1 MNQTTKIMK
10 KLIILAL
17 AIPGLIFAQADVA
30 KSLDSQFRSE
40 IIKLRKENGISVVSD
55 PALDSLAKSRVL
67 AVKKMF
73 QQNWGKGIPSNL
85 HPDNVRIG
93 DKYWPYCYLHGVVL
107 DSLPKGFVINRQDP
121 AILPFKI
128 FEKKVRGEIPY
139 YGSLSEIL
147 SFPMCINKKELDQ
160 MRKNLVIPRYNSLIE
175 CYKRSLPHY
184 KECTGE
190 SMKEYENRKYG
201 SYTEIFEV
209 EPGKYFIFHVAL
221 FVGV

>member
-1 MNQTTKIMK
+1 MNKTTKIMK

-17 AIPGLIFAQADVA
+17 AIPGLISAQADVA

-107 DSLPKGFVINRQDP
+107 DSLPKGFIIDRQDP
-121 AILPFKI
+121 SILPFEI
-128 FEKKVRGEIPY
+128 FENKVRKEIPY

-160 MRKNLVIPRYNSLIE
+160 MRKNLVIPRYNNLIE
-175 CYKRSLPHY
+175 CYKKSAQHY
-184 KECTGE
+184 KHCNGK
-190 SMKEYENRKYG
+190 SMEEFKNRKYG

-221 FVGV
+221 FVGA

>member
-1 MNQTTKIMK
+1 
-10 KLIILAL
+10 
-17 AIPGLIFAQADVA
+17 
-30 KSLDSQFRSE
+30 
-40 IIKLRKENGISVVSD
+40 
-55 PALDSLAKSRVL
+55 
-67 AVKKMF
+67 MF

-121 AILPFKI
+121 AILPFEI
-128 FEKKVRGEIPY
+128 FENKVRKEIPY

-160 MRKNLVIPRYNSLIE
+160 MRKNLVIPRYNNLIE
-175 CYKRSLPHY
+175 CYKKSAQHY
-184 KECTGE
+184 KHCNGK
-190 SMKEYENRKYG
+190 SMEEFKNRKYG

>member
-1 MNQTTKIMK
+1 MNKTTKIMK

-17 AIPGLIFAQADVA
+17 AIPGLISAQADVA
-30 KSLDSQFRSE
+30 KSLDSQFRIE

-107 DSLPKGFVINRQDP
+107 DSLPKGFIIDRQDP
-121 AILPFKI
+121 SILPFEI
-128 FEKKVRGEIPY
+128 FENKVRKEIPY

-160 MRKNLVIPRYNSLIE
+160 MRKNLVIPRYNNLIE
-175 CYKRSLPHY
+175 CYKKSAQHY
-184 KECTGE
+184 KHCNGK
-190 SMKEYENRKYG
+190 SMEEFKNRKYG

-221 FVGV
+221 FVGA

>member
-1 MNQTTKIMK
+1 MK
-10 KLIILAL
+10 KLIILAFV
-17 AIPGLIFAQADVA
+17 IPGLIFAQADVA

-40 IIKLRKENGISVVSD
+40 IIKLRKQNGISVVSD
-55 PALDSLAKSRVL
+55 PALDSLAKLRVL

-93 DKYWPYCYLHGVVL
+93 NVYWPYFYYHGVVL
-107 DSLPKGFVINRQDP
+107 DSLPKGFIINKQDP

-128 FEKKVRGEIPY
+128 FEKKVKAEIPY
-139 YGSLSEIL
+139 YGSLSEIM

-160 MRKNLVIPRYNSLIE
+160 MRKNLIIPRYNSLIQA
-175 CYKRSLPHY
+175 YKESDSHY
-184 KECTGE
+184 EECTGE
-190 SMKEYENRKYG
+190 SMKEYSKRKYG

-209 EPGKYFIFHVAL
+209 EPGKYFIFHTAL
-221 FVGV
+221 FVGS

>member
-1 MNQTTKIMK
+1 MNKTTKIMK

-17 AIPGLIFAQADVA
+17 AIPGLISAQADVA

-107 DSLPKGFVINRQDP
+107 DSLPKGFIIDRQDP
-121 AILPFKI
+121 SILPFEI
-128 FEKKVRGEIPY
+128 FENKVRKEIPY

-160 MRKNLVIPRYNSLIE
+160 MRKNLVIPRYNNLIE
-175 CYKRSLPHY
+175 CYKKSAQHY
-184 KECTGE
+184 KHCNGK
-190 SMKEYENRKYG
+190 SMEEFKNRKYG
-201 SYTEIFEV
+201 SYTEVFEV

-221 FVGV
+221 FVGA